1 MFWMTFEALFISKS
15 IVYLLN
21 DVAGKKMWQVKIP
34 FPPTFFFSHKVKALG
49 RFGPRDRVL
58 IFHAADCCCTTRP
71 LVNARELVS
80 DK

>member
-1 MFWMTFEALFISKS
+1 
-15 IVYLLN
+15 
-21 DVAGKKMWQVKIP
+21 MWQVKVPAIP
-34 FPPTFFFSHKVKALG
+34 ALAPLFCFSQSHKVKALG

>member
-1 MFWMTFEALFISKS
+1 MLASESS
-15 IVYLLN
+15 IPN
-21 DVAGKKMWQVKIP
+21 WIP
-34 FPPTFFFSHKVKALG
+34 SHFFFNSHKVKALG

-71 LVNARELVS
+71 LVNARELVIIS